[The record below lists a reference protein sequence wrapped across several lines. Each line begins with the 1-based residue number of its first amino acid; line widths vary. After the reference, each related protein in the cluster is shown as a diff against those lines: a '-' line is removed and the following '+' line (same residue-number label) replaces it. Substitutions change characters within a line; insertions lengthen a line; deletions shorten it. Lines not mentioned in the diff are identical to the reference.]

1 MHLWKGAKKI
11 WAGPS
16 PTPPGGPPSFGQNP
30 KEDSSFS
37 LWNRPSVHLSSW
49 EVVFNAIFG
58 LGGWDWDWM
67 VIKSHKPSKNTFR
80 ANTIHGNTRSKISTL
95 LSDLNPPATATQL
108 VFQYSN
114 RTCPVT
120 KNPTC
125 WALLEHARVIITQL
139 LSQVMV
145 SVKARWDQ
153 INHACLSPPLLP
165 LSGKAKTWKVCSFW

>member
-1 MHLWKGAKKI
+1 M
-11 WAGPS
+11 
-16 PTPPGGPPSFGQNP
+16 
-30 KEDSSFS
+30 
-37 LWNRPSVHLSSW
+37 
-49 EVVFNAIFG
+49 FNAICG

-153 INHACLSPPLLP
+153 INHACLSPPLPPSQERPEHEKFVLF
-165 LSGKAKTWKVCSFW
+165 GSFRCILLQIIAFFILLFAVLQVKLTNFQTQLVECK

>member
-1 MHLWKGAKKI
+1 M
-11 WAGPS
+11 
-16 PTPPGGPPSFGQNP
+16 
-30 KEDSSFS
+30 
-37 LWNRPSVHLSSW
+37 
-49 EVVFNAIFG
+49 FNAICG

-120 KNPTC
+120 KNLTC
-125 WALLEHARVIITQL
+125 WALLEHARVIITQS

-153 INHACLSPPLLP
+153 INHACLSPPCFLSQERPEHEKFVLFGSFRCILLQIIAFFI
-165 LSGKAKTWKVCSFW
+165 LLFTV

>member
-120 KNPTC
+120 KNLTC
-125 WALLEHARVIITQL
+125 WALLEHARVIITQS